1 MALAE
6 VDSGIEPATYFTPFA
21 LLWEEEEDERRRALA
36 PVTIARVRQ
45 QAKVGVLCDA
55 AYDGEFCLALVD
67 AIERQAELATAG
79 GKIRFQPTQAFAQLV
94 GEPAARRPVTRPPGS
109 SSNSVVQLGEQLFLK
124 AFRRLRTGL
133 NPELEVGRFLTDVA
147 HFDHCVPT
155 AGSVEYV
162 GSDGTTMTLAL
173 LQAYVPNQGDGWS
186 FSVDYLERLL
196 DQHRVA
202 PAATADAAEAPKKPA
217 EETPFGSYAVLAQT
231 LGTRTAQMHLAFAA
245 PGGGPAFDPEPISAA
260 DVAAWRRRVADDVAP
275 SLDLLARRLDTLTAA
290 ARARAEALLA
300 QRAQLLA
307 RAAAHDGVSGTK
319 IRHHGDYHLGQVL
332 IRDNDFVIIDFEGE
346 PARPFNERRQ
356 KHSPLRDV
364 AGMLRSFSY
373 VAAAALERVPAEGP
387 ERERLAAFAAAWES
401 VARRAFLT
409 GYRDTVAASTLLPDF
424 DAAAPLLRLFE
435 LEKALYELRYEIEN
449 RPTWIE
455 IPLRGLAELVE
466 ERS

>member
-1 MALAE
+1 
-6 VDSGIEPATYFTPFA
+6 
-21 LLWEEEEDERRRALA
+21 
-36 PVTIARVRQ
+36 
-45 QAKVGVLCDA
+45 
-55 AYDGEFCLALVD
+55 
-67 AIERQAELATAG
+67 
-79 GKIRFQPTQAFAQLV
+79 
-94 GEPAARRPVTRPPGS
+94 
-109 SSNSVVQLGEQLFLK
+109 
-124 AFRRLRTGL
+124 
-133 NPELEVGRFLTDVA
+133 
-147 HFDHCVPT
+147 
-155 AGSVEYV
+155 
-162 GSDGTTMTLAL
+162 
-173 LQAYVPNQGDGWS
+173 
-186 FSVDYLERLL
+186 
-196 DQHRVA
+196 
-202 PAATADAAEAPKKPA
+202 
-217 EETPFGSYAVLAQT
+217 
-231 LGTRTAQMHLAFAA
+231 
-245 PGGGPAFDPEPISAA
+245 
-260 DVAAWRRRVADDVAP
+260 
-275 SLDLLARRLDTLTAA
+275 
-290 ARARAEALLA
+290 
-300 QRAQLLA
+300 
-307 RAAAHDGVSGTK
+307 VSGTK